1 MKTAKRL
8 YVHLF
13 AYPYKHVQ
21 IKGLAGHVDY
31 AQFLHDGS
39 EVLFTE
45 RKVNHFGVG
54 LAEADDLLVLEV
66 PEVKP
71 HCLVPVIELFLK

>member
-1 MKTAKRL
+1 M
-8 YVHLF
+8 
-13 AYPYKHVQ
+13 Q